1 MVKIKDTYDKFAW
14 KVNIMFTKNT
24 CEKAEST
31 CLHFLEAFR
40 RLELM
45 RYGGAHATVVLK
57 DATPQ
62 VKAAN
67 RNSEVI
73 HI

>member
-14 KVNIMFTKNT
+14 KVNMMFTKNT

-31 CLHFLEAFR
+31 CLHFLKAIR

-45 RYGGAHATVVLK
+45 KYRGAHAAVV
-57 DATPQ
+57 
-62 VKAAN
+62 
-67 RNSEVI
+67 
-73 HI
+73 

>member
-1 MVKIKDTYDKFAW
+1 MFHIKDTQDKFAW

-40 RLELM
+40 RQELM
-45 RYGGAHATVVLK
+45 RYGGAHAAVVLK
-57 DATPQ
+57 DARLQ
-62 VKAAN
+62 VKDAN
-67 RNSEVI
+67 HNTEVT